1 MLAEP
6 YFIFRDIA
14 VKEIG
19 KEEGER
25 RKGIDIYF
33 DMMDADHESVHD
45 GKLSQ
50 EELEKGFAG
59 LKYVHLMILK
69 VAYVLINN
77 YFSCHPGSNVRTLA
91 SSSKQSTLTN

>member
-6 YFIFRDIA
+6 SFIFRDIA

-33 DMMDADHESVHD
+33 DMMDADHE
-45 GKLSQ
+45 GKLSK

-59 LKYVHLMILK
+59 FRFVHLMMLK